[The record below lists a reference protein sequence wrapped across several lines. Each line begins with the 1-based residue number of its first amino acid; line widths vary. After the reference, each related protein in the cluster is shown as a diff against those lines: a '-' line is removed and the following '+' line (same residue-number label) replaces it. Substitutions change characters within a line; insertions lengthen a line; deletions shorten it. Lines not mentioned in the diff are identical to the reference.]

1 MKQLD
6 SYPTRGRKAP
16 RTDDLCKVLFNNRYR
31 PGILM
36 ASDKL
41 KYHRAR
47 IGSGRRIHCNEF
59 MGHDNLAPF
68 IEIRDLTVQF
78 GDVEALHNINLTI
91 EEGESVGILGRS
103 GSGKSVLMHVLRG
116 VESFPG
122 ISGSVIFHIARC
134 KKCRH
139 VEPPSHVGEKCRCG
153 GVLDAHEADFTSQEI
168 NDPLRRDI
176 VRRIAIM
183 LQRTFALYGD
193 ERVIVNVMRAVEETG
208 ESMSVHRAADLL
220 DEVNMSHRLMHV
232 ARELSG
238 GEKQRV
244 VLARQLAKSPMI
256 LLADEP
262 TGTLDPATAK
272 VVHESIKRAVNDFN
286 MTLIITSHWEDV
298 MVELADR
305 AILLDQ
311 GEIKAEG
318 KPKDVAAQFL
328 AMAGELGKREEV
340 IVGPT
345 IIKAG
350 NLSKRYIS
358 IDRGVVKAVDNV
370 SLDVKEGEIFG
381 LVGVSGGGKTTLSK
395 MVSGIITPT
404 GGSISVRVGDEWVD
418 MTVLGSSGRGRATKY
433 IGVLHQEYTL
443 YPSRSVLENLTE
455 AIGLS
460 LPFELAER
468 KAIHTLETV
477 GFNEDQ
483 AETVLSKMP
492 DELSEGERHRVA
504 MAQVLIKEPSIVIL
518 DEPTGTMDA
527 ITKIEVTK
535 SILSAREEL
544 GETFVIVSHDMDFV
558 KNVCDRAMLM
568 RNGKAV
574 FAGLPQ
580 EVLAKITEEEEMEML
595 GS

>member
-1 MKQLD
+1 
-6 SYPTRGRKAP
+6 
-16 RTDDLCKVLFNNRYR
+16 
-31 PGILM
+31 
-36 ASDKL
+36 
-41 KYHRAR
+41 
-47 IGSGRRIHCNEF
+47 
-59 MGHDNLAPF
+59 MGHDSLAPF

-78 GDVEALHNINLTI
+78 GGVVALRNINLVI

-122 ISGSVIFHIARC
+122 ISGSVIFHVSRC
-134 KKCRH
+134 EKCRH
-139 VEPPSHVGEKCRCG
+139 VELPSRAGEKCRCG
-153 GVLDAHEADFTSQEI
+153 GALKPFDADFVTLDI

-220 DEVNMSHRLMHV
+220 DEVNLSHRLMHV

-244 VLARQLAKSPMI
+244 VLARQLAKLPLV

-272 VVHESIKRAVNDFN
+272 VVHESIKRAVEDFN

-318 KPKDVAAQFL
+318 KPKEIAAQFL

-340 IVGPT
+340 KVGAP
-345 IIKAG
+345 IIKAV

-358 IDRGVVKAVDNV
+358 IDRGVVKAVDGV

-395 MVSGIITPT
+395 MISGIITPT
-404 GGSISVRVGDEWVD
+404 SGSISVRVGDDWVD
-418 MTVLGSSGRGRATKY
+418 MTVLGSNGRGRATKY
-433 IGVLHQEYTL
+433 IGILHQEYTL
-443 YPSRSVLENLTE
+443 YPSRSVIENLTE

-468 KAIHTLETV
+468 KAVHTLETV
-477 GFNEDQ
+477 GFTEEQ
-483 AETVLSKMP
+483 AETVLAKMP

-568 RNGKAV
+568 RNGKGV
-574 FAGLPQ
+574 YTGTPDQVCQDHRRGREGDAGEL
-580 EVLAKITEEEEMEML
+580 I
-595 GS
+595 

>member
-1 MKQLD
+1 MLPIPIFFGEI
-6 SYPTRGRKAP
+6 SVTIVIGETRSELRIN
-16 RTDDLCKVLFNNRYR
+16 LSSIM
-31 PGILM
+31 PGLIPDEPYITLNLRGM
-36 ASDKL
+36 
-41 KYHRAR
+41 
-47 IGSGRRIHCNEF
+47 I
-59 MGHDNLAPF
+59 NLAPF
-68 IEIRDLTVQF
+68 IEIRDLTVRF
-78 GDVEALHNINLTI
+78 GDVVALRNINLVI
-91 EEGESVGILGRS
+91 NEGESVGILGRS
-103 GSGKSVLMHVLRG
+103 GCGKSVLMHVLRG
-116 VESFPG
+116 VEAFSG
-122 ISGSVIFHIARC
+122 MTGSVIFHVARC
-134 KKCRH
+134 EKCRRT
-139 VEPPSHVGEKCRCG
+139 EPPSHVGEKCSCG
-153 GVLDAHEADFTSQEI
+153 GVLKAQKADFVTMDI

-176 VRRIAIM
+176 ARRIAIM

-193 ERVIVNVMRAVEETG
+193 ERVITNVMRAVEEMGT
-208 ESMSVHRAADLL
+208 SMSVHHAADLL
-220 DEVNMSHRLMHV
+220 DEVNLSHRLMHV

-262 TGTLDPATAK
+262 TGTLDPATAN
-272 VVHESIKRAVNDFN
+272 VVHESIKRAVQDFH

-305 AILLDQ
+305 AILLDG

-318 KPKDVAAQFL
+318 DPKDVAAQFL
-328 AMAGELGKREEV
+328 AMAGTLGQREKAEV
-340 IVGPT
+340 GEP

-350 NLSKRYIS
+350 GLAKRYIS

-370 SLDVKEGEIFG
+370 SFEVNEGEIFG

-404 GGSISVRVGDEWVD
+404 AGSISVRVGDEWVD
-418 MTVLGSSGRGRATKY
+418 MTVLGSNGRGRATKY
-433 IGVLHQEYTL
+433 IGILHQEYTL
-443 YPSRSVLENLTE
+443 YPSRSVIENLTE

-477 GFNEDQ
+477 GFSEEQ
-483 AETVLSKMP
+483 AEAVLSKMP

-504 MAQVLIKEPSIVIL
+504 MAQVLIKEPRIVIL

-535 SILSAREEL
+535 SILNAREEL

-568 RNGKAV
+568 RNGQAI
-574 FAGLPQ
+574 FAGLPD
-580 EVLAKITEEEEMEML
+580 EVLAKITEEEEKEML

>member
-1 MKQLD
+1 
-6 SYPTRGRKAP
+6 
-16 RTDDLCKVLFNNRYR
+16 
-31 PGILM
+31 
-36 ASDKL
+36 
-41 KYHRAR
+41 
-47 IGSGRRIHCNEF
+47 
-59 MGHDNLAPF
+59 MGHDSLAPF
-68 IEIRDLTVQF
+68 IEIRDLTVRF
-78 GDVEALHNINLTI
+78 GDVVALRNINLVI

-122 ISGSVIFHIARC
+122 MSGSVIFHVARC
-134 KKCRH
+134 NKCHH
-139 VEPPSHVGEKCRCG
+139 VEPPSHTGEKCKCG
-153 GVLDAHEADFTSQEI
+153 GVLDHIDADFVAMDI

-208 ESMSVHRAADLL
+208 DTMSVHVAADLL
-220 DEVNMSHRLMHV
+220 DEVNLSHRLMHV

-244 VLARQLAKSPMI
+244 VLARQLAKSPMV

-272 VVHESIKRAVNDFN
+272 VVHESIKRAVHDFK

-298 MVELADR
+298 MVELTQR

-328 AMAGELGKREEV
+328 AMAGELGVREKVEV
-340 IVGPT
+340 GAP
-345 IIKAG
+345 IIKANG
-350 NLSKRYIS
+350 LSKRYIS
-358 IDRGVVKAVDNV
+358 IDRGVVKAVDNA
-370 SLDVKEGEIFG
+370 SLEINEGEIFG
-381 LVGVSGGGKTTLSK
+381 LVGISGGGKTTLSK
-395 MVSGIITPT
+395 MLSGIITPT
-404 GGSISVRVGDEWVD
+404 GGSISVRVGDDWVD
-418 MTVLGSSGRGRATKY
+418 MTVLGPNGRGRATKY
-433 IGVLHQEYTL
+433 IGILHQEYTL
-443 YPSRSVLENLTE
+443 YPSRSVIENLTE

-477 GFNEDQ
+477 GFGEDQ
-483 AETVLSKMP
+483 AEAVLEKMP

-504 MAQVLIKEPSIVIL
+504 MAQVLIKEPRIVVL

-535 SILSAREEL
+535 SILNAREEL

-568 RNGKAV
+568 RNGKAI
-574 FAGLPQ
+574 FTGLPD
-580 EVLAKITEEEEMEML
+580 EVLAKITEEEEKEML

>member
-1 MKQLD
+1 
-6 SYPTRGRKAP
+6 
-16 RTDDLCKVLFNNRYR
+16 
-31 PGILM
+31 
-36 ASDKL
+36 
-41 KYHRAR
+41 
-47 IGSGRRIHCNEF
+47 
-59 MGHDNLAPF
+59 MGHDSLAPF
-68 IEIRDLTVQF
+68 IEIRDLTVRF
-78 GDVEALHNINLTI
+78 GDVVALRNINLVI

-116 VESFPG
+116 VDSFPG
-122 ISGSVIFHIARC
+122 MSGSVIFHVARC
-134 KKCRH
+134 VKCRR
-139 VEPPSHVGEKCRCG
+139 VEPPSRTGEKCKCG
-153 GVLDAHEADFTSQEI
+153 GVLDHIDADFVAMDI

-208 ESMSVHRAADLL
+208 DTMSVHVAADLL
-220 DEVNMSHRLMHV
+220 DEVNLSHRLMHV

-244 VLARQLAKSPMI
+244 VLARQLAKSPMV

-272 VVHESIKRAVNDFN
+272 VVHESIKRAVHDFK

-298 MVELADR
+298 MVELTQR

-328 AMAGELGKREEV
+328 AMAGELGLREKVEV
-340 IVGPT
+340 GAP
-345 IIKAG
+345 IIKANG
-350 NLSKRYIS
+350 LSKRYIS
-358 IDRGVVKAVDNV
+358 IDRGVVKAVDNA
-370 SLDVKEGEIFG
+370 SLEINEGEIFG
-381 LVGVSGGGKTTLSK
+381 LVGISGGGKTTLSK
-395 MVSGIITPT
+395 MLSGIITPT
-404 GGSISVRVGDEWVD
+404 GGSISVRVGDDWVD
-418 MTVLGSSGRGRATKY
+418 MTVLGPNGRGRATKY
-433 IGVLHQEYTL
+433 IGILHQEYTL
-443 YPSRSVLENLTE
+443 YPSRSVIENLTE

-477 GFNEDQ
+477 GFGEDQ
-483 AETVLSKMP
+483 AEAVLEKMP

-504 MAQVLIKEPSIVIL
+504 MAQVLIKEPRIVVL

-535 SILSAREEL
+535 SILNAREEL

-568 RNGKAV
+568 RNGKAI
-574 FAGLPQ
+574 FTGLPD
-580 EVLAKITEEEEMEML
+580 EVLAKITEEEEKEML

>member
-1 MKQLD
+1 
-6 SYPTRGRKAP
+6 
-16 RTDDLCKVLFNNRYR
+16 
-31 PGILM
+31 
-36 ASDKL
+36 
-41 KYHRAR
+41 
-47 IGSGRRIHCNEF
+47 
-59 MGHDNLAPF
+59 MGHDSLAPF
-68 IEIRDLTVQF
+68 IEIRDLTVRF
-78 GDVEALHNINLTI
+78 GDVVALRNINLII

-122 ISGSVIFHIARC
+122 LSGSVIFHVARC
-134 KKCRH
+134 DKCHH
-139 VEPPSHVGEKCRCG
+139 VEPPSHTGEKCKCG
-153 GVLDAHEADFTSQEI
+153 GVLLHFDADFVALDI

-176 VRRIAIM
+176 VKRIAIM

-208 ESMSVHRAADLL
+208 DTMSVHVAADLL
-220 DEVNMSHRLMHV
+220 DEVNLSHRLMHV

-244 VLARQLAKSPMI
+244 VLARQLAKSPMV

-262 TGTLDPATAK
+262 TGTLDPATAR
-272 VVHESIKRAVNDFN
+272 VVHDSIKRAVRDFK

-298 MVELADR
+298 MVELTQR

-311 GEIKAEG
+311 GEIRAEG

-328 AMAGELGKREEV
+328 AMAGELGKREDV
-340 IVGPT
+340 KVGAPIV
-345 IIKAG
+345 KANG
-350 NLSKRYIS
+350 LAKRYIS

-370 SLDVKEGEIFG
+370 SLEINEGEIFG

-395 MVSGIITPT
+395 MLSGIITPT
-404 GGSISVRVGDEWVD
+404 GGSVSVRVGDEWVD
-418 MTVLGSSGRGRATKY
+418 MTVLGSNGRGRATKY
-433 IGVLHQEYTL
+433 IGILHQEYTL
-443 YPSRSVLENLTE
+443 YPSRSVIENLTE

-477 GFNEDQ
+477 GFGEEQ
-483 AETVLSKMP
+483 AETVLEKMP

-504 MAQVLIKEPSIVIL
+504 MAQVLIKEPRIVVL

-535 SILSAREEL
+535 SILNAREEL
-544 GETFVIVSHDMDFV
+544 GETFIIVSHDMDFV
-558 KNVCDRAMLM
+558 KNICDRAMLM
-568 RNGKAV
+568 RNGKAI
-574 FAGLPQ
+574 FTGTPD
-580 EVLAKITEEEEMEML
+580 EVMAKITEEEEKEML

>member
-1 MKQLD
+1 
-6 SYPTRGRKAP
+6 
-16 RTDDLCKVLFNNRYR
+16 
-31 PGILM
+31 
-36 ASDKL
+36 
-41 KYHRAR
+41 
-47 IGSGRRIHCNEF
+47 
-59 MGHDNLAPF
+59 MGHDSLAPF
-68 IEIRDLTVQF
+68 IEIRDLTVRF
-78 GDVEALHNINLTI
+78 GDVVALRNINLVI

-122 ISGSVIFHIARC
+122 LSGSVIFHVARC
-134 KKCRH
+134 EKCHH
-139 VEPPSHVGEKCRCG
+139 VEPPSHTGKKCKCG
-153 GVLDAHEADFTSQEI
+153 GVLHPFDADFVALDI

-176 VRRIAIM
+176 VKRIAIM

-208 ESMSVHRAADLL
+208 DTMSVHVAADLL
-220 DEVNMSHRLMHV
+220 DEVNLSHRLMHV

-244 VLARQLAKSPMI
+244 VLARQLAKSPMV

-272 VVHESIKRAVNDFN
+272 VVHDSIKRAVRDFK

-298 MVELADR
+298 MVELTQR

-328 AMAGELGKREEV
+328 AMAGELGKREYVEV
-340 IVGPT
+340 GAPIVRAHGL
-345 IIKAG
+345 A
-350 NLSKRYIS
+350 KRYIS
-358 IDRGVVKAVDNV
+358 IDRGVVKAVDDV
-370 SLDVKEGEIFG
+370 SLEINEGEIFG

-395 MVSGIITPT
+395 MLSGIITPT
-404 GGSISVRVGDEWVD
+404 GGSVSVRVGDEWVD
-418 MTVLGSSGRGRATKY
+418 MTVLGSNGRGRATKY
-433 IGVLHQEYTL
+433 IGILHQEYTL
-443 YPSRSVLENLTE
+443 YPSRSVIENLTE

-477 GFNEDQ
+477 GFGDEQ
-483 AETVLSKMP
+483 AEAVLEKMP

-504 MAQVLIKEPSIVIL
+504 MAQVLIKEPRIVVL

-535 SILSAREEL
+535 SILNAREEL
-544 GETFVIVSHDMDFV
+544 GETFIIVSHDMDFV

-568 RNGKAV
+568 RNGRAI
-574 FAGLPQ
+574 FTGIPD
-580 EVLAKITEEEEMEML
+580 EVMAKITEEEEKEML

>member
-1 MKQLD
+1 
-6 SYPTRGRKAP
+6 
-16 RTDDLCKVLFNNRYR
+16 
-31 PGILM
+31 
-36 ASDKL
+36 
-41 KYHRAR
+41 
-47 IGSGRRIHCNEF
+47 
-59 MGHDNLAPF
+59 MGHDSLAPF
-68 IEIRDLTVQF
+68 IEIRDLTVRF
-78 GDVEALHNINLTI
+78 GDVVALRNINLVI

-122 ISGSVIFHIARC
+122 MSGSVIYHVARC
-134 KKCRH
+134 QKCRH
-139 VEPPSHVGEKCRCG
+139 VEPPSHEGRKCRCG
-153 GVLDAHEADFTSQEI
+153 GDLLHFDADFASLDI

-220 DEVNMSHRLMHV
+220 DEVSLSHRLMHV

-262 TGTLDPATAK
+262 TGTLDPATARL
-272 VVHESIKRAVNDFN
+272 VHESVRRAVEDFN

-311 GEIKAEG
+311 GEIKAVG
-318 KPKDVAAQFL
+318 APKEVAAQFL
-328 AMAGELGKREEV
+328 AMAGELAKREEV
-340 IVGPT
+340 QVGAP
-345 IIKAG
+345 IIRVG

-370 SLDVKEGEIFG
+370 SFSVNEGEIFG

-404 GGSISVRVGDEWVD
+404 SGSISVRVGDEWVD

-433 IGVLHQEYTL
+433 IGILHQEYTL
-443 YPSRSVLENLTE
+443 YPSRCVIENLTE
-455 AIGLS
+455 AIGLA

-477 GFNEDQ
+477 GFTEEQ
-483 AETVLSKMP
+483 AEAVLNKMP
-492 DELSEGERHRVA
+492 DELSEGERHRIA

-535 SILSAREEL
+535 SILNARQEL

-574 FAGLPQ
+574 FTGSPSD
-580 EVLAKITEEEEMEML
+580 VLARITEEEEKELL

>member
-1 MKQLD
+1 M
-6 SYPTRGRKAP
+6 
-16 RTDDLCKVLFNNRYR
+16 
-31 PGILM
+31 
-36 ASDKL
+36 
-41 KYHRAR
+41 
-47 IGSGRRIHCNEF
+47 
-59 MGHDNLAPF
+59 APF
-68 IEIRDLTVQF
+68 IEIRDLTVRF
-78 GDVEALHNINLTI
+78 GEVVALRNINLAI

-122 ISGSVIFHIARC
+122 ISGSVIYHVARC
-134 KKCRH
+134 AKCRH
-139 VEPPSHVGEKCRCG
+139 VEPPSYTGKKCQCGEK
-153 GVLDAHEADFTSQEI
+153 LEAFDADFASLDI
-168 NDPLRRDI
+168 NDPLRRD
-176 VRRIAIM
+176 VARRIAIM

-208 ESMSVHRAADLL
+208 KSMSVHRAADLL
-220 DEVNMSHRLMHV
+220 DEVNLSHRLMHV

-262 TGTLDPATAK
+262 TGTLDPGTAR
-272 VVHESIKRAVNDFN
+272 VVHDSIKRAVKDFR

-305 AILLDQ
+305 AILLDH
-311 GEIKAEG
+311 GEIRAQG
-318 KPKDVAAQFL
+318 DPKDVAAQFL
-328 AMAGELGKREEV
+328 AMAGTLGKREIVEV
-340 IVGPT
+340 GAPM
-345 IIKAG
+345 IKANG
-350 NLSKRYIS
+350 LSKRYIS
-358 IDRGVVKAVDNV
+358 IDRGVVKAVEDV
-370 SLDVKEGEIFG
+370 SFEVHEGEIFG

-404 GGSISVRVGDEWVD
+404 SGGISVRVGDDWVD
-418 MTVLGSSGRGRATKY
+418 MTVLGPSGRGRATKY
-433 IGVLHQEYTL
+433 IGILHQEYTL
-443 YPSRSVLENLTE
+443 YPSRSVIDNLTE
-455 AIGLS
+455 SIGLS

-477 GFNEDQ
+477 GFGEEQ
-483 AETVLSKMP
+483 AEAVLSKMP
-492 DELSEGERHRVA
+492 DELSEGERHRIA

-527 ITKIEVTK
+527 VTKIEVTR
-535 SILSAREEL
+535 SILNARDEL

-574 FAGLPQ
+574 FSGLPE
-580 EVLAKITEEEEMEML
+580 EVMAKITEEEEKEML